1 MDDQRHQLLSDFITA
16 NHILCHHEVVD
27 GFGHV
32 SVRDPANPSLFLMT
46 GSVPPAL
53 MRSVD
58 DIAVFAVA
66 TAAPVAGSTR
76 SAQSPFS
83 ERFIHSELYRRF
95 PGAQSVVHSHARS
108 VAARASLV
116 GRPLRPLWHMA
127 GFLGGEAPVF
137 DPRDGAYRGGGETR
151 NLLVNT
157 EHLGAALAA
166 TFSAA
171 GDGRQGT
178 AGQAQDDDKDGGSE
192 KTTTTTALLQP
203 DHAVVLQRGHGF
215 VTWGA
220 SLQQAVYRA
229 VYTKQNAEIQE
240 SAELLAAAGAAGD
253 DKDSSSRCVVYLDEA
268 ERRDCGEMVD
278 ASWVKAWPLWK
289 AVVEADALYVN
300 NLAG

>member
-16 NHILCHHEVVD
+16 NHILSHHEVVD

-32 SVRDPANPSLFLMT
+32 SVRDPANRSLFLMT

-95 PGAQSVVHSHARS
+95 PGAQSVVHSHACS

-127 GFLGGEAPVF
+127 GFLGGETPVF
-137 DPRDGAYRGGGETR
+137 DPRDGAYRGSGGGGERR

-157 EHLGAALAA
+157 ERLGAALAA
-166 TFSAA
+166 TFSTA
-171 GDGRQGT
+171 GDGG
-178 AGQAQDDDKDGGSE
+178 QDDDKYVDQE
-192 KTTTTTALLQP
+192 MTTTTTLP

-240 SAELLAAAGAAGD
+240 SAELLAAGAAGAAGD
-253 DKDSSSRCVVYLDEA
+253 DEDSSSRCVVYLDEA
-268 ERRDCGEMVD
+268 ERRDCGEMAD
-278 ASWVKAWPLWK
+278 ASWAKAWPLWK

-300 NLAG
+300 SLAV